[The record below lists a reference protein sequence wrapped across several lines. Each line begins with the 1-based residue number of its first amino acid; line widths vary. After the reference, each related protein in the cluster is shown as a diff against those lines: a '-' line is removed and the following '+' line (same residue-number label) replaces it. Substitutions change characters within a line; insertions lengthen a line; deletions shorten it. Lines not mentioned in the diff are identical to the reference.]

1 MKIENW
7 KFKQRLAVNLALTV
21 ALAALLPSVART
33 ELVDHIVAAVNNE
46 VITASELAQVVAL
59 NERLGNSGKDGKT
72 LETETL
78 DGLITRRLLVHEAR
92 RLRFV
97 EVSDQDI
104 SAEVGKLRVRF
115 GSDAAF
121 SGFLHEL
128 DMTEG
133 ELARMLGERLLV
145 EKFVEKKVRLFV
157 RVTREEAQSYFDTH
171 AARFPGK
178 RFPDVQKAIMDI
190 LTEQKV
196 GQQLDEYVGDL
207 RNRADIRIN
216 PS

>member
-1 MKIENW
+1 
-7 KFKQRLAVNLALTV
+7 VNF
-21 ALAALLPSVART
+21 ALAIAVAAAILPSVGRA

-46 VITASELAQVVAL
+46 VITASELAQTVAL

-97 EVSDQDI
+97 EVSAQEI
-104 SAEVGKLRVRF
+104 SAEAGKLRTRF

-128 DMTEG
+128 DMTED

-157 RVTREEAQSYFDTH
+157 RVTRDEAQNYFDTH

-178 RFPDVQKAIMDI
+178 RFPDIQKAVMDA

-196 GQQLDEYVGDL
+196 GQQLDEYIGEL
-207 RNRADIRIN
+207 RSRADIRIN